1 MKNKNCVFPFQYLD
15 GSVHYECTDIEHH
28 RLWCATEVDSEG
40 KIIEENDKWGN
51 CGSCDIVFDRSI
63 ATITFTT
70 TTTNT
75 TKTTTKAAIAN
86 KSPITSKVTNLF
98 QSSTVTRLFSIIP
111 KANHKEICGRRF
123 AGQPRIMGG
132 ELFGGISTYGEWPW
146 QVTIRFFN
154 IPNKIILVHCF
165 KNYFTLL
172 WNEIVIQLKFSDK
185 ATKISNLILTLIS
198 KVKTKGHPR

>member
-1 MKNKNCVFPFQYLD
+1 VENKNCVFPFEYLD

-51 CGSCDIVFDRSI
+51 CGSCDVVFDRSI

-75 TKTTTKAAIAN
+75 TKTTTKAAIAT
-86 KSPITSKVTNLF
+86 KSPITTKVTNLF

-111 KANHKEICGRRF
+111 NASHKEICGRRF

-146 QVTIRFFN
+146 QVKIRYFN
-154 IPNKIILVHCF
+154 IPIWLNFSEIISPHCGM
-165 KNYFTLL
+165 
-172 WNEIVIQLKFSDK
+172 
-185 ATKISNLILTLIS
+185 NL
-198 KVKTKGHPR
+198 